1 MDKSDSYLQKKGCVI
16 NVVIIDKEIVAVKLF
31 TFTLLMI

>member
-1 MDKSDSYLQKKGCVI
+1 MSINIIS